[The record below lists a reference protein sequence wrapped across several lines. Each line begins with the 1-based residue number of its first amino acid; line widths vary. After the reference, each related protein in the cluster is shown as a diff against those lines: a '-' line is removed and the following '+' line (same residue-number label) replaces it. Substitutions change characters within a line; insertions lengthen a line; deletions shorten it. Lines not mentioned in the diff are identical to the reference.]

1 MGFFTRKKK
10 SVEKEKESPRWQLLA
25 SKEQLKEIIE
35 KSNEIPIGIF
45 KHSTRCGISGM
56 VLRGFESAWPWSEEK
71 AHLYLL
77 DLLNQRDLSNHIA
90 SRLGVW
96 HESPQFLLIMNGEV
110 IYHASHGAITVP
122 DVLKALTT
130 D

>member
-10 SVEKEKESPRWQLLA
+10 GEEKEKENPQWRLLT
-25 SKEQLKEIIE
+25 SQEQLVQIIE
-35 KSNEIPIGIF
+35 DSQEIPVGIF

-56 VLRGFESAWPWSEEK
+56 VLRGFESAWPWNEEK
-71 AHLYLL
+71 VHLYLL
-77 DLLNQRDLSNHIA
+77 DLLNQRDLSNYIA
-90 SRLGVW
+90 SELGVW
-96 HESPQFLLIMNGEV
+96 HESPQFLLIKKGKV

-122 DVLKALTT
+122 DVTMALVT